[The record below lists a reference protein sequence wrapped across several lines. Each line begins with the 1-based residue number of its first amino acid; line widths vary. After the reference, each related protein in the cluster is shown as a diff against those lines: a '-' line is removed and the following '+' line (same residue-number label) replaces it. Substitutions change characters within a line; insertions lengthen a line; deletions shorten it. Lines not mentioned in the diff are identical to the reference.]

1 MEGLTAQQQL
11 EKQIEDRDAGARP
24 QAVRL
29 YVRNSD
35 IISSVVLILYA
46 VDQLAQIRY
55 REALLLDQSRDG
67 TQTRMFE
74 ITVYDAAQSAA
85 REGLLVHER
94 IVLVGVAEG
103 FVPDITLGLKSPHH
117 RRDSIEMGLR
127 LGRQINKLADKQRPV
142 APEASHQLLFA
153 ACEFF
158 HRSILF
164 IFTPYICTVIINCLL
179 PTHQGIVCPSVM
191 GSFAPSLPAVSRL
204 AHHKDN

>member
-1 MEGLTAQQQL
+1 M
-11 EKQIEDRDAGARP
+11 
-24 QAVRL
+24 QAPVLRL

-55 REALLLDQSRDG
+55 REAHLLDQSRDG

-103 FVPDITLGLKSPHH
+103 FVSDITLGLKSPYH
-117 RRDSIEMGLR
+117 RRNSIEMGLR

-153 ACEFF
+153 ACEYF
-158 HRSILF
+158 HRSIIF
-164 IFTPYICTVIINCLL
+164 IFTPYIYTVIINCLL
-179 PTHQGIVCPSVM
+179 STHQGIVCPHQGIVCPSVM